1 MIRFAITSGLQAV
14 IVKRTSVG
22 MEIEFDEA
30 KSERNLRERG
40 FDFAFAARV
49 FLGQP
54 AIFQDI
60 RRDYGEVRM
69 IAVGEID
76 GRLFKVVFTDRGDV
90 RRIISA
96 NPASRQ
102 EKRRWPPFE

>member
-1 MIRFAITSGLQAV
+1 
-14 IVKRTSVG
+14 
-22 MEIEFDEA
+22 MEIEFDPA
-30 KSERNLRERG
+30 KSERNLQERG

-49 FLGQP
+49 FLGRTV
-54 AIFQDI
+54 IIEDT
-60 RRDYGEVRM
+60 RLDYGEVRM

-96 NPASRQ
+96 HPASRQ
-102 EKRRWPPFE
+102 EKRLWPPSE